1 MDKFSPF
8 LLLSL
13 LFLLACQGEAVEE
26 KAEPSSEEKTDSAVS
41 LAPAEDTAF
50 LYAEARR
57 LRQLEIRDSL
67 LSLEDSAWV
76 DLQQLIPQA
85 DYEIR
90 YATTNNFMELQ
101 VYACPGCYTRLA
113 VAKSLMAVQQNLDSM
128 GLSLKFFDCYR
139 PSSAQWALW
148 KKTPDPRYVHPPK
161 QGSMHSRGNALDLS
175 LVDSL
180 GQELDMGT
188 PFDYFGKEAYWSYTQ
203 HSEEVN
209 KNRKLLRQQ
218 MQAAGFSTIRTE
230 WWHFVYKAQRFPL
243 SNWQWSCPTDSLKQK
258 G

>member
-1 MDKFSPF
+1 MDKFSPLLLCFF
-8 LLLSL
+8 LL
-13 LFLLACQGEAVEE
+13 FACQEPAVQKVEVALQDE
-26 KAEPSSEEKTDSAVS
+26 KSDTAVS
-41 LAPAEDTAF
+41 MALAADTAF
-50 LYAEARR
+50 LLQQKA
-57 LRQLEIRDSL
+57 LRQQAKRDSIL
-67 LSLEDSAWV
+67 ALADSAWV
-76 DLQQLIPQA
+76 DLEVLIPQA

-101 VYACPGCYTRLA
+101 VYDCPGCYTRLA
-113 VAKSLMAVQQNLDSM
+113 VAKALMQVQGNLDTL
-128 GLSLKFFDCYR
+128 GLKLKFFDCYR
-139 PSSAQWALW
+139 PSAAQWALW

-180 GQELDMGT
+180 GQEMDMGT

-209 KNRKLLRQQ
+209 KNRKLLREQL
-218 MQAAGFSTIRTE
+218 QAAGFSTIRTE
-230 WWHFVYKAQRFPL
+230 WWHFVYKAKRFPL
-243 SNWQWSCPTDSLKQK
+243 SNWQWACPSDSLIQK